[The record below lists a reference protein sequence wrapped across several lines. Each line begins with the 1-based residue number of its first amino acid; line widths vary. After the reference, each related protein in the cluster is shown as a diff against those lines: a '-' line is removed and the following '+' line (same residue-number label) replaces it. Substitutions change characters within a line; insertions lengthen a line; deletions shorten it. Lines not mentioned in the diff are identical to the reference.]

1 MFYPESFIGALH
13 SCLLKTVVVCAV
25 ASPRSSHAAPLLISS
40 TESIDCLS
48 CHKCTFYPTL
58 FFTTSKDCL
67 SCYKQVHLIPMQRPL
82 HVIVIFSHILKALS
96 VVLQVHVLPNTLTYC
111 ISFSS
116 TENSDYLSVV
126 NMCNIHQTLTLR
138 LLQSDTVDSTI
149 NVHPQTRPCFIC
161 YWYEANVAGSCGQ
174 RQHVLHDCTHITV
187 PNNNLEK
194 KENCFKSDNEVVSTF
209 FSMYYRSK
217 YIAANLS

>member
-1 MFYPESFIGALH
+1 M
-13 SCLLKTVVVCAV
+13 VVCAV

-48 CHKCTFYPTL
+48 CHKCTFHPTL

-67 SCYKQVHLIPMQRPL
+67 VTNKYTSYPCSALCMLLLYFL
-82 HVIVIFSHILKALS
+82 ILKALS

-116 TENSDYLSVV
+116 IENSDYLSVV

-149 NVHPQTRPCFIC
+149 NVHPQTRPYFIC

-174 RQHVLHDCTHITV
+174 RQHVLHNCAHITV
-187 PNNNLEK
+187 PNKNLEK